1 MTLENLTEE
10 NRTLKKK
17 LKNLKRKKL
26 KLKNNMNKIILQLKN
41 KLEQYEINN
50 NWETLNVENN

>member
-1 MTLENLTEE
+1 
-10 NRTLKKK
+10 
-17 LKNLKRKKL
+17 
-26 KLKNNMNKIILQLKN
+26 MNKIILQLKN